1 MDQVKN
7 QITIIKKGR
16 AVGVIMTPERYDVMI
31 ETMEIL
37 SHKEILSNLQSS
49 REDFQKGRVYSHD
62 EVWQDILKD
71 KAGDKKMS
79 EKSKLLPIGISDF
92 KMLREQ
98 NRYYVDKTLF
108 IKDIIEASAQVLLLP
123 RPRRFGKTLNLSM
136 LRYFFEH
143 GQENQDFLFKN
154 LAIASH
160 DVFLKHSEKYPVIY
174 LTFKDLKA
182 LKWEDCREGIYQVIA
197 WETMRHLENMKNPS
211 LSHPVREQLEAIINL
226 KATPSAYEM
235 SLRMLS
241 EVLCRHYNQKVV
253 ILIDEYDTPL
263 HAGYSKGYY
272 EDIISFMRNF
282 LSGGLKDNTHLFKG
296 VLTGILRV
304 AKESVF
310 SGLNNLGV
318 YTILSPRFSE
328 AFGFTEYEIQQ
339 MLKDYNLESL
349 LEILSDWYN
358 GYCFG
363 NTVIYNPW
371 SVLNFIDNK
380 GECLPYW
387 INTAD
392 TSLID
397 KLATFGGKEI
407 REEIGILLEGGSI
420 IKPIYDAI
428 VMRDLETRNDLLWS
442 FLLFSGYLKTVK
454 HLGDEM
460 YELKIPNY
468 EVKFIYRNLIRS
480 WFAGKI
486 EQNRVEDMLSAL
498 ENKNVKFFEQM
509 LKKIVMQVM
518 SYHDLG
524 NAPEKVYHALVLGI
538 LVWMSY
544 KYEIRSNRESGH
556 GRYDIMMKPK
566 DKDKTGI
573 IIEFKKVDKE
583 KNENHEKAMEAALKQ
598 IEEKNYASELQAAG
612 IKDILKLA
620 VVFQGK
626 ELWAAEGKNE

>member
-1 MDQVKN
+1 
-7 QITIIKKGR
+7 
-16 AVGVIMTPERYDVMI
+16 
-31 ETMEIL
+31 
-37 SHKEILSNLQSS
+37 
-49 REDFQKGRVYSHD
+49 
-62 EVWQDILKD
+62 
-71 KAGDKKMS
+71 MS
-79 EKSKLLPIGISDF
+79 ENKKPKLLPIGISDF

-136 LRYFFEH
+136 LRYFFEKT
-143 GQENQDFLFKN
+143 GQDQSFLFDNTNIRKN
-154 LAIASH
+154 E
-160 DVFLKHSEKYPVIY
+160 VFAKHHCQYPVIY
-174 LTFKDLKA
+174 ITFKDIKEPSWEICHNKIKQLIGDAFKHHAQMFEQKLPNKKDINFVHRIMENRANQGEYENA
-182 LKWEDCREGIYQVIA
+182 LKY
-197 WETMRHLENMKNPS
+197 
-211 LSHPVREQLEAIINL
+211 
-226 KATPSAYEM
+226 
-235 SLRMLS
+235 LS
-241 EVLCRHYNQKVV
+241 EFLHFCFEKPAV

-263 HAGYSKGYY
+263 HSGYSKGYY

-282 LSGGLKDNTHLFKG
+282 LSGGLKDNTHLYKG

-339 MLKDYNLESL
+339 MLKNYNLEHL
-349 LEILSDWYN
+349 LEILSDCYN
-358 GYCFG
+358 GYSFG

-407 REEIGILLEGGSI
+407 REEIGILLEGKSI

-498 ENKNVKFFEQM
+498 ENKNVNFFELM

-566 DKDKTGI
+566 DKGKTGI
-573 IIEFKKVDKE
+573 IIEFKKVNKKE
-583 KNENHEKAMEAALKQ
+583 SHEKAMEKALKQ
-598 IEEKNYASELQAAG
+598 IEDKNYASELQAAG

-626 ELWAAEGKNE
+626 ELWVREG

>member
-1 MDQVKN
+1 
-7 QITIIKKGR
+7 
-16 AVGVIMTPERYDVMI
+16 
-31 ETMEIL
+31 
-37 SHKEILSNLQSS
+37 
-49 REDFQKGRVYSHD
+49 
-62 EVWQDILKD
+62 
-71 KAGDKKMS
+71 MS
-79 EKSKLLPIGISDF
+79 EKPKLLPIGISDF

-108 IKDIIEASAQVLLLP
+108 IRDIIEASAQVLLLP

-136 LRYFFEH
+136 LRYFFEKT
-143 GQENQDFLFKN
+143 GQDLSSLFDNTNILKN
-154 LAIASH
+154 E
-160 DVFLKHSEKYPVIY
+160 VFVKHQGQYPVICI
-174 LTFKDLKA
+174 TFKDIKEPSWEICYNKIKQLIGDAFKHHVQMFEQKLPNKKDINFVHRIMENKANQDEYENA
-182 LKWEDCREGIYQVIA
+182 LKY
-197 WETMRHLENMKNPS
+197 
-211 LSHPVREQLEAIINL
+211 
-226 KATPSAYEM
+226 
-235 SLRMLS
+235 LS
-241 EVLCRHYNQKVV
+241 EFLHFCCEKPAI

-263 HAGYSKGYY
+263 HSGYSKCYY

-282 LSGGLKDNTHLFKG
+282 FSGGLKDNTHLYKG

-310 SGLNNLGV
+310 SGLNNLDV
-318 YTILSPRFSE
+318 YTILDERFNSY
-328 AFGFTEYEIQQ
+328 FGFTQKETAGLLNYFNMSHRMAEA
-339 MLKDYNLESL
+339 ES
-349 LEILSDWYN
+349 WYN
-358 GYCFG
+358 GYLFG
-363 NTVIYNPW
+363 SEVIYNPW
-371 SVLNFIDNK
+371 SILNFANRNNEK
-380 GECLPYW
+380 PAPYW

-407 REEIGILLEGGSI
+407 REEIGILLEGRSI
-420 IKPIYDAI
+420 IKPVHDAI
-428 VMRDLETRNDLLWS
+428 VMRDLEKHPDILWS
-442 FLLFSGYLKTVK
+442 FLLFSGYLKTVR
-454 HLGDEM
+454 HLEDEM
-460 YELKIPNY
+460 YELQIPNY

-524 NAPEKVYHALVLGI
+524 NSPEKVYHALVLGI

-583 KNENHEKAMEAALKQ
+583 KNENYEKAMEAALKQ
-598 IEEKNYASELQAAG
+598 IEDKNYASELQAAG
-612 IKDILKLA
+612 IRDILKLA

-626 ELWAAEGKNE
+626 ELWVAEGKNE

>member
-1 MDQVKN
+1 
-7 QITIIKKGR
+7 
-16 AVGVIMTPERYDVMI
+16 
-31 ETMEIL
+31 
-37 SHKEILSNLQSS
+37 
-49 REDFQKGRVYSHD
+49 
-62 EVWQDILKD
+62 
-71 KAGDKKMS
+71 MS
-79 EKSKLLPIGISDF
+79 EKPKLLPIGISDF

-143 GQENQDFLFKN
+143 GQENQDFLFQN

-160 DVFLKHSEKYPVIY
+160 DVFKKHSEQYPVIY

-211 LSHPVREQLEAIINL
+211 LSPPVKEQLEAIINL

-235 SLRMLS
+235 SLRLLS

-310 SGLNNLGV
+310 SGLNNLDV
-318 YTILSPRFSE
+318 YTILDENFNN
-328 AFGFTEYEIQQ
+328 AFGFTQKETAGLLNYFNMSHRMAEA
-339 MLKDYNLESL
+339 ES
-349 LEILSDWYN
+349 WYN
-358 GYCFG
+358 GYLFG
-363 NTVIYNPW
+363 SEVIYNPW
-371 SVLNFIDNK
+371 SILNFANRNNEK
-380 GECLPYW
+380 PAPYW

-407 REEIGILLEGGSI
+407 REEIGILLEGRSI
-420 IKPIYDAI
+420 IKPVHDAI
-428 VMRDLETRNDLLWS
+428 VMRDLEKHPDILWS
-442 FLLFSGYLKTVK
+442 FLLFSGYLKTVR
-454 HLGDEM
+454 HLEDEM
-460 YELKIPNY
+460 YELQIPNY
-468 EVKFIYRNLIRS
+468 EVKLIYRNLIRS

-498 ENKNVKFFEQM
+498 ENKNVNFFEQM

-524 NAPEKVYHALVLGI
+524 NSPEKVYHALVLGI

-583 KNENHEKAMEAALKQ
+583 KNESHEKAMEAALKQ

-612 IKDILKLA
+612 IRDILKLA

-626 ELWAAEGKNE
+626 ELWVRKG